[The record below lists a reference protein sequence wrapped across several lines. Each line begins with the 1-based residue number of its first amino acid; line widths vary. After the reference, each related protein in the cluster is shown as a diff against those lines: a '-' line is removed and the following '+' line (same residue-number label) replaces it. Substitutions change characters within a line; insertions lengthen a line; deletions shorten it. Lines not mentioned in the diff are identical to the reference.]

1 MKIAYISFTGF
12 SDCDMPLIAELTK
25 LGIDV
30 TYYLIISD
38 RTKKGAIINVNKVK
52 DTCGIFSAYDYSGF
66 EALLPYIEL
75 EKVRVA
81 NMTVA
86 HNYMPST
93 FLLAHKLKKELKKE
107 NFDLIH
113 LTWPLDYPF
122 YQLYTLNKPF
132 ILTVHDP
139 LPHSNDETFREK
151 FKRYA
156 IFKRANKFIL
166 LNKTQ
171 KNGFE
176 KRYNIE
182 SSKINL
188 SKLSIY
194 THLLNIPI
202 TKSLI
207 NEEYLLFI
215 GAILPYKGIKYIVE
229 AMDNINKVHPNIKL
243 VIAGRGNLNFDINP
257 FLKKGNVILINRF
270 ITNEEL
276 ASLIYH
282 SKFVCCPYTDATQ
295 SGVIMSAFAL
305 NKPVLATKVGALH
318 EMIHNGKHGILVP
331 PCDSTA
337 LSDAA
342 TALLEGETLKQMSEN
357 IEQDYSKGSNSWKSI
372 AKEMKEI
379 YKSVII

>member
-12 SDCDMPLIAELTK
+12 SDCDMPLISELAK

-30 TYYLIISD
+30 TYYLIMSD
-38 RTKKGAIINVNKVK
+38 RTKKGAIINVNEIKNK
-52 DTCGIFSAYDYSGF
+52 CGIFPASDYSGF
-66 EALLPYIEL
+66 EALLPYIES

-81 NMTVA
+81 NMTIA

-93 FLLAHKLKKELKKE
+93 FRLAHKLKKELKKE

-122 YQLYTLNKPF
+122 YQLYTLNIPF
-132 ILTVHDP
+132 VLTVHDP
-139 LPHSNDETFREK
+139 LPHSNDETLREK

-156 IFKRANKFIL
+156 TFKRADRFIL
-166 LNKTQ
+166 LNETQ
-171 KNGFE
+171 KIGFE

-182 SSKINL
+182 SSKIKL

-202 TKSLI
+202 TKPLI
-207 NEEYLLFI
+207 NEDYILFI
-215 GAILPYKGIKYIVE
+215 GAILPYKGIKYIAE
-229 AMDNINKVHPNIKL
+229 AMEKINNVHPNIKL
-243 VIAGRGNLNFDINP
+243 VIAGRGSLNFDINP

-276 ASLIYH
+276 ASLIFH

-318 EMIHNGKHGILVP
+318 EMIHNGKHGMLVP
-331 PCDSTA
+331 PRDSDA

-342 TALLEGETLKQMSEN
+342 NALLEGDTLKQMSEN
-357 IEQDYSKGSNSWKSI
+357 IKRDYSEGSNSWKSI

-379 YKSVII
+379 YESVII